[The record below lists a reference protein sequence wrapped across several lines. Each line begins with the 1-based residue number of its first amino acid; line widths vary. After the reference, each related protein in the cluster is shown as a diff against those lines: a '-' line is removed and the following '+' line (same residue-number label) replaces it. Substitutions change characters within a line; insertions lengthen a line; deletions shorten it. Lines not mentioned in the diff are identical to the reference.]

1 MISILILTH
10 NDEPSLPAA
19 IKSIAWS
26 DDIIIFDALS
36 TDRTLNIAQE
46 SNARI
51 IQRSFDNEIDHRA
64 AALKVDFKNPWV
76 FILDA
81 NETAIPRLR
90 EEMVALISDPRRQ
103 EVAYR
108 ARHREMFL
116 GKWIKHSS
124 LYPNWQLRLF
134 RPEKVTPT
142 PGDFT
147 VDGKEGILTNYLE
160 RHRFAKGIRHWL
172 SVNNAESTA
181 EAQRFAALLSKNR
194 INWRGLLSTNWQT
207 RRHAL
212 KELSFHLPFRSFW
225 IFMYLMVLRRGVLD
239 GPPGWTYCRLRAHY
253 NFMVQAKLKEL
264 QRLHR
269 GEPPG

>member
-1 MISILILTH
+1 MISILIFTH
-10 NDEPSLPAA
+10 NDAPSLTACL
-19 IKSIAWS
+19 KSVAWS
-26 DDIIIFDALS
+26 DDIVVFDTFS
-36 TDRTLNIAQE
+36 TDRTTDIAKE

-51 IQRSFDNEIDHRA
+51 IQRTFDNEIDHRA
-64 AALKVDFKNPWV
+64 AALTTSFKNPWV

-81 NETAIPRLR
+81 NETAISRLR
-90 EEMVALISDPRRQ
+90 EEMISLISDPRRT

-134 RPEKVTPT
+134 RPEKITPT
-142 PGDFT
+142 PADFA
-147 VDGKEGILTNYLE
+147 VDGKEGILANYLE

-172 SVNNAESTA
+172 STNNAESTA
-181 EAQRFAALLSKNR
+181 EAHRFAALLSINK
-194 INWRGLLSTNWQT
+194 INWRSLLSTHWQQ
-207 RRHAL
+207 RRDAL
-212 KELSFHLPFRSFW
+212 KELSFRLPFRSFW

-253 NFMVQAKLKEL
+253 NFMVQAKLEEL
-264 QRLHR
+264 QRR
-269 GEPPG
+269 QRDEPPG